1 MPSLAGLGPLGLPEL
16 LIILVVIVII
26 FGVGKLPQIGG
37 ALGQGIREFRHSAKD
52 PEEEER
58 ERIEQLRQ
66 NQLQAPPP
74 PSYNAYQE
82 PPQAQ
87 YPPQQAYQP
96 QAYQPQAYQPAP
108 PSAPAGEQKPPAMF

>member
-1 MPSLAGLGPLGLPEL
+1 MPSLAGIGPLGLPEL

-37 ALGQGIREFRHSAKD
+37 ALGQGIREFRHSSKD

-58 ERIEQLRQ
+58 ERMELAQKAQLE
-66 NQLQAPPP
+66 APPP
-74 PSYNAYQE
+74 PAYSTAQQ

-96 QAYQPQAYQPAP
+96 QQYAQPQPPPAAAA
-108 PSAPAGEQKPPAMF
+108 PSGEQKPPALF